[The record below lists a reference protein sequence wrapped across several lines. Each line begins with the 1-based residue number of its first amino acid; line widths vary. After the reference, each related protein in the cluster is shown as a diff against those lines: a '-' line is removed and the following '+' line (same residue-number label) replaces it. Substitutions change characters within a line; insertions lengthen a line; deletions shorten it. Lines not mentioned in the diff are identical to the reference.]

1 MKLNKLLIITIL
13 LILSTLTLASA
24 QQEDIPSNIK
34 LTLLNPQTAAETC
47 SGVTNTIRVQ
57 IENLGESQDVFS
69 INLEGDAA
77 QWSVVAPQGFLLG
90 AGQKKDVYIYVSPSV
105 LAREGPYD
113 LRLIADSGEERTEKL
128 IKLNIKN
135 CHTAILSGEE
145 FQESCAG
152 VTTKFDLTIANKG
165 KFADNFKLSLSGN
178 LAEFSKLTAD
188 EIPLKEDES
197 APFTI
202 YATPPVEK
210 PGTYTLVILVKNQ
223 YNAVEQKQLVLK
235 ANPCYDYELITT
247 KAPEGVYE
255 VCEGGKLEIPINIE
269 NLGTIKN
276 SFSLSVEGPKWVD
289 LSSKV
294 INELAVD
301 ATTRV
306 DLIALPP
313 LRTKGVFPVTVQA
326 ETKTGKLV
334 KSEKLS
340 LNILACYDSDL
351 KFLDQ
356 SDTICACQQKSFAFS
371 LKNNGK
377 FDENYVIRVQGP
389 DWALV
394 EEPIAKLKS
403 GEARKI
409 NLNVD
414 LPCDLK
420 SEQYDIEVGAVSQQA
435 IRSITKDALRLSVVS
450 KDACFNVKA
459 TAQQKEVDVFTN
471 PYTGSSALIPIT
483 VENRG
488 QEDATYT
495 LDISGNGAALSQLNP
510 ASIQIQK
517 GKSEVVFLYIAPGEE
532 TELGTYTATVSA
544 RVEDDQ
550 TIQSSDTVKINVKQ
564 QSESTT
570 TTPVTQP
577 ETQQPSKEV
586 QAQEEQPQIKA
597 QNLFSTISSG
607 ISNVVRNIGAGVIA
621 VVGRIALPE
630 QLQEYWLY
638 IVIGVV
644 ALIIIIILWA
654 TGLLKKAWE
663 FFAEEEEPKQRK
675 RRPSPVKSVEEVIEG
690 KSKQEKQEDTQKSKI
705 SGNIQQDVKKKRGR
719 TKKVE

>member
-13 LILSTLTLASA
+13 LILSTLTFASA
-24 QQEDIPSNIK
+24 QEVSQDIKI
-34 LTLLNPQTAAETC
+34 TVINPQTAAETC
-47 SGVTNTIRVQ
+47 SGVTNTIRIQ
-57 IENLGESQDVFS
+57 IENTGSAQDVFS

-77 QWSVVAPQGFLLG
+77 QWSLVAPQGFLLNK
-90 AGQKKDVYIYVSPSV
+90 AQKKDVYIYVSPSV

-113 LRLIADSGEERTEKL
+113 LKLTVDSGEQRAEQI

-178 LAEFSKLTAD
+178 LAEFSKLTTD

-197 APFTI
+197 APFAI
-202 YATPPVEK
+202 YATPQVEK
-210 PGTYTLVILVKNQ
+210 PGTYTLAVSVKNQ
-223 YNAVEQKQLVLK
+223 YNVVEQKQLTLK
-235 ANPCYDYELITT
+235 ANPCYDYELSAVS
-247 KAPEGVYE
+247 APQGVYE

-269 NLGTIKN
+269 NLGTTVN
-276 SFSLSVEGPKWVD
+276 SFSLSVQGPKWVD
-289 LSSKV
+289 LSKSS
-294 INELAVD
+294 IDSLSVD
-301 ATTRV
+301 TTTKV
-306 DLIALPP
+306 DLVALPP

-340 LNILACYDSDL
+340 LNILACYDSDI

-377 FDENYVIRVQGP
+377 FEENYVIRVQGP
-389 DWALV
+389 DWATI
-394 EEPIAKLKS
+394 EEPVVRLKPD
-403 GEARKI
+403 AQKQI
-409 NLNVD
+409 NLNVN

-420 SEQYDIEVGAVSQQA
+420 SGLVDIEVGAVSQQA
-435 IRSITKDALRLSVVS
+435 IRSISKDSIGLNIVS
-450 KDACFNVKA
+450 RDACFNVKA

-471 PYTGSSALIPIT
+471 PYTGSSALVPVT

-488 QEDATYT
+488 QEDATYN

-544 RVEDDQ
+544 RVQDDQ
-550 TIQSSDTVKINVKQ
+550 TIQSSDTVRINVKK
-564 QSESTT
+564 QSESTA
-570 TTPVTQP
+570 TTPLTQP
-577 ETQQPSKEV
+577 QTQQPEEEEEP
-586 QAQEEQPQIKA
+586 QAQR
-597 QNLFSTISSG
+597 QNLFSAIGNG
-607 ISNVVRNIGAGVIA
+607 ISNAVRSIGTGVIA
-621 VVGRIALPE
+621 IFSTIAVPE
-630 QLQEYWLY
+630 RQYLLY
-638 IVIGVV
+638 IIAG
-644 ALIIIIILWA
+644 IIILIVLIILWL
-654 TGLLKKAWE
+654 TGLLKKAWD
-663 FFAEEEEPKQRK
+663 FFAEEEEPKPK
-675 RRPSPVKSVEEVIEG
+675 KKRPSPVKSVEEVIEG
-690 KSKQEKQEDTQKSKI
+690 KKEE
-705 SGNIQQDVKKKRGR
+705 KKRGR